1 MRQATV
7 SDRAE
12 INVSREGT
20 GDPGNLNITARDL
33 LLLHLQQVKV
43 AIFNCK
49 TDRYT
54 NPFFTKIIFDKM
66 FATTLAINEYII
78 DIKPD
83 LTKIEKGVMIQA
95 IPTIATTVTFDE
107 FIAWYPEASGC
118 HYELR
123 SGEIVEMP
131 KPTGKH
137 SRVAGFIALKA
148 GIEIERLK
156 LPYFIPKECVIKS
169 VGDDSGYEPDVIVL
183 DERSIMVL

>member
-1 MRQATV
+1 
-7 SDRAE
+7 
-12 INVSREGT
+12 
-20 GDPGNLNITARDL
+20 
-33 LLLHLQQVKV
+33 
-43 AIFNCK
+43 
-49 TDRYT
+49 
-54 NPFFTKIIFDKM
+54 M

-95 IPTIATTVTFDE
+95 IPTIVTTVTFDE
-107 FIAWYPEASGC
+107 FIAWYPQASGC

-137 SRVAGFIALKA
+137 SRVAGFTALKA

-169 VGDDSGYEPDVIVL
+169 VRDDSGYEPDVIVL
-183 DERSIMVL
+183 DERSIADSPRCEKESIITRGTSVRLIVEVEIFVKKPHIPIAFCILAVILCLRSLPPKKPGFSKKPGF